1 LPALLFI
8 IVPKG
13 FFPVQDTGVI
23 IGVTEA
29 PQTISF
35 QGLAER
41 QQALAKVLLADP
53 AVESLSSFIGV
64 DGTNVTANSGRLLIN
79 LKPLAV
85 RGLSATEVIRRLAP
99 SLREVGGIG
108 IYLQ

>member
-1 LPALLFI
+1 LPAVLFI

-41 QQALAKVLLADP
+41 QQALATALLADP
-53 AVESLSSFIGV
+53 AIASLSSFVGV
-64 DGTNVTANSGRLLIN
+64 DGTNATANSGRLQIN
-79 LKPLAV
+79 LKPIGQRREHV
-85 RGLSATEVIRRLAP
+85 STIIRRLQSRA
-99 SLREVGGIG
+99 
-108 IYLQ
+108 